1 MDALKQLERCGQ
13 SLWIDYLQRS
23 FVEKGELRELVDR
36 DGLKGLTSNPSIFE
50 KAIGQ
55 SQDYQQAIAD
65 FQRQGDHSAMEIYE
79 HLAIADI
86 QAAAAVLRPVYDASS
101 GRDGYVSLEC
111 SPYLAND
118 TEGTIEEALRLW
130 AAVDRPNL
138 MVKVPG
144 TPAGIPAVRHLIG
157 KGLNVNITL
166 LFSVPVYEEV
176 AKAYIA
182 GLEEFRKAGGD
193 IGRVASVASFFVSRV
208 DTAIDGALEKISDKQ
223 TAERLRGQGAI
234 ANAQVAYARYQALF
248 AGPRWEDLALAGAKT
263 QRLLWASTGTKNPA
277 YKDTLYV
284 ETLVGR
290 DTVNTMPPATL
301 DAVRDH
307 GIITPDAIEQD
318 VDGARHVL
326 AAVEEHGIGLDDIM
340 DKLVVDGVKLFSDA
354 FDKLLAAI
362 VAQRHKLAG

>member
-1 MDALKQLERCGQ
+1 MNTLKQLETCGQ
-13 SLWIDYLQRS
+13 SLWIDYLKRS
-23 FVEKGELRELVDR
+23 FVEKGELRALVDR
-36 DGLKGLTSNPSIFE
+36 DRLKGLTSNPSIFE

-55 SQDYQQAIAD
+55 GEEYQQAIAD
-65 FQRQGDHSAMEIYE
+65 FQQRGDHSAMEIYE

-111 SPYLAND
+111 SPYLADD

-144 TPAGIPAVRHLIG
+144 TPAGIPAIRHLIG
-157 KGLNVNITL
+157 KGLNINVTL

-193 IGRVASVASFFVSRV
+193 IGKVASVASFFVSRV

-223 TAERLRGQGAI
+223 AAESLRGKAAI
-234 ANAQVAYARYQALF
+234 ANAKLAYARYGELF
-248 AGPRWEDLALAGAKT
+248 AGPRWESLASAGAKT
-263 QRLLWASTGTKNPA
+263 QRLLWASTGAKNPA

-307 GIITPDAIEQD
+307 GVITPDAIEQD
-318 VDGARHVL
+318 VNGARHVI
-326 AAVEEHGIGLDDIM
+326 AALEEQGIHLNGVM

-354 FDKLLAAI
+354 FDTLLAAI
-362 VAQRHKLAG
+362 ETQRRKLAG

>member
-1 MDALKQLERCGQ
+1 MDALKQLEECGQ

-23 FVEKGELRELVDR
+23 FVEKGELRALVERDR
-36 DGLKGLTSNPSIFE
+36 LKGLTSNPSIFE

-55 SQDYQQAIAD
+55 SEDYQQAIAD
-65 FQRQGDHSAMEIYE
+65 FQCQGDHSAMEIYE

-86 QAAAAVLRPVYDASS
+86 RAAAAVLRPVYDASS

-118 TEGTIEEALRLW
+118 TQGTIEEALRLW

-144 TPAGIPAVRHLIG
+144 TPAGIPAIRHLIG
-157 KGLNVNITL
+157 KGLNINVTL

-176 AKAYIA
+176 TEAYID
-182 GLEEFRKAGGD
+182 GLEALQKAGGD
-193 IGRVASVASFFVSRV
+193 VSKVASVASFFVSRV

-223 TAERLRGQGAI
+223 AREKFRGKAAI
-234 ANAQVAYARYQALF
+234 ANAKLAYARYQTLF
-248 AGPRWEDLALAGAKT
+248 AGPRWEKLAAADAKT

-307 GIITPDAIEQD
+307 GIITPDTIEQD
-318 VDGARHVL
+318 VNGARHVF
-326 AAVEEHGIGLDDIM
+326 AAVEEQGIPLDDIM

-362 VAQRHKLAG
+362 ETQRRKLAG

>member
-1 MDALKQLERCGQ
+1 MDALKQLEECGQ

-23 FVEKGELRELVDR
+23 FVEQGKLRHLIERDR
-36 DGLKGLTSNPSIFE
+36 LKGLTSNPSIFE

-55 SQDYQQAIAD
+55 SEEYQQAIAD
-65 FQRQGDHSAMEIYE
+65 FQQGGDRSAMDIYE

-86 QAAAAVLRPVYDASS
+86 QAAAAVLRPVHDASG

-130 AAVDRPNL
+130 AEVDRPNL

-144 TPAGIPAVRHLIG
+144 TPAGISAIRHLIG
-157 KGLNVNITL
+157 KGLNINVTL

-176 AKAYIA
+176 ARAYIA
-182 GLEEFRKAGGD
+182 GLEAFREAGGD
-193 IGRVASVASFFVSRV
+193 IGKVASVASFFVSRV
-208 DTAIDGALEKISDKQ
+208 DTAIDGALEKLSDKQ
-223 TAERLRGQGAI
+223 AAETLRGKAAI
-234 ANAQVAYARYQALF
+234 ANAKLAYARYRALF
-248 AGPRWEDLALAGAKT
+248 AGPRWEGLASAGAKT

-307 GIITPDAIEQD
+307 GIITPDAIEHD
-318 VDGARHVL
+318 VAGARHVL
-326 AAVEEHGIGLDDIM
+326 AAVEEHGIGLDGIM
-340 DKLVVDGVKLFSDA
+340 DKLVVDGVKLFADA
-354 FDKLLAAI
+354 FDNLLAAI
-362 VAQRHKLAG
+362 EAQRRKLAG